1 MLELAKY
8 SPALSA
14 LLMFQNVF
22 SVQPITQFGSTEQKE
37 SILGDLNTG
46 NKLGTALIG
55 DDGGTL
61 NIRTINTEAMDK
73 GDSLSISGTKKFAFN
88 GAIADYF
95 IVLCNIG
102 TNPCFVLIE
111 KDNQGVSIGNP
122 IDTVGLRGNKSVPVS
137 FYSCNVPKTNIIG
150 SSTDTSKIIHSIQ
163 ESFWMGIG
171 AISNGVMQSALSQAI
186 KYSNE
191 RQQFSKPISSFEAIQ
206 NKLSNISTDTEVSL
220 AMLEKACKSKD
231 NGEDI
236 LRQSAMT
243 KIFTTEKAQQ
253 NTKLALLVHGGY
265 GFIKD
270 YPIERTVRDAETL
283 KTICDSND
291 DLRLIVSK
299 PFVS

>member
-1 MLELAKY
+1 
-8 SPALSA
+8 
-14 LLMFQNVF
+14 
-22 SVQPITQFGSTEQKE
+22 
-37 SILGDLNTG
+37 
-46 NKLGTALIG
+46 
-55 DDGGTL
+55 
-61 NIRTINTEAMDK
+61 
-73 GDSLSISGTKKFAFN
+73 
-88 GAIADYF
+88 
-95 IVLCNIG
+95 
-102 TNPCFVLIE
+102 
-111 KDNQGVSIGNP
+111 
-122 IDTVGLRGNKSVPVS
+122 
-137 FYSCNVPKTNIIG
+137 
-150 SSTDTSKIIHSIQ
+150 
-163 ESFWMGIG
+163 MGIG

-191 RQQFSKPISSFEAIQ
+191 RQQFSKPISNFEAIQ
-206 NKLSNISTDTEVSL
+206 NKLSNISTDIEVSL

-231 NGEDI
+231 AGEDI
-236 LRQSAMT
+236 LRESAMT